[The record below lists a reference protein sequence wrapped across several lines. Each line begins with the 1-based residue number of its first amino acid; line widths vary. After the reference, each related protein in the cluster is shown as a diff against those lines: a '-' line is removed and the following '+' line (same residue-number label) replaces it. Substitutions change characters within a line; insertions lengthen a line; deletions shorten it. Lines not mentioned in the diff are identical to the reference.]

1 MGYNDD
7 ITINNIKEQL
17 RSRLDGS
24 FKWNLLSE
32 LLKRLES
39 AGKNTKE
46 LVNINTWFKNELEA
60 LVDSKEDETVD
71 PRIVVVAQSILDLI
85 DMKSNYSLKTQDEI
99 FIHTAKYV
107 EDGVFKIM
115 KGSEVSNKNEFSF
128 DVCETLAYYKCNN
141 ATPTIVDDSINSKIL
156 RFSNLFT
163 EFCRSKNFNCELRP
177 LRNNSDTDVT
187 VYGRI
192 GSEGE
197 TPIDQLNVT
206 LQGSTT
212 LDMGLKVQVQ
222 NLHHMDELCLFPGQM
237 AAVTG
242 LFFEDNFGMKYVTSD
257 IRCGIPVDKPVV
269 TLVSQKKF
277 ADENLHIVAVKG
289 ALLTE
294 DLQQRNFVNIFQKL
308 KRDRPHVVF
317 FTGPFV
323 SVNQMA
329 IEGYALSKLGDMT
342 FLYTKFLAD
351 LANLAQLGPLR
362 STKFVIV
369 PHCYDVLLGY
379 PLPQPPLNCKST
391 WIHHKKYPDNM
402 VFLSN
407 PGYLRLNGILF
418 GITSCDP
425 LSGIS
430 RNMVCK
436 PQSHSIRLICQQLLM
451 QRSFFP
457 SYPASKLPAEYAI
470 DHTKLRE
477 LEFSSDMIPDVLL
490 FCSSLKREPFVEFT
504 NSRAFISL
512 HSAGKSP
519 KEDVVNSLT
528 EIYITPKPQ
537 EEEQEGLI
545 QDLDIGNRLTLSYTI
560 LKEE

>member
-1 MGYNDD
+1 MGNTDD
-7 ITINNIKEQL
+7 ITLNNIKDQL
-17 RSRLDGS
+17 RSRLDGT
-24 FKWNLLSE
+24 FKWNLLRE
-32 LLKRLES
+32 LQNRLES

-46 LVNINTWFKNELEA
+46 LLNVNSWFKNELET

-107 EDGVFKIM
+107 QDGVFKIM
-115 KGSEVSNKNEFSF
+115 KGAEVSNKNEFSF

-141 ATPTIVDDSINSKIL
+141 ATPTIVDDAINSKIL

-163 EFCRSKNFNCELRP
+163 EFCRSKNFNCELKP
-177 LRNNSDTDVT
+177 LRNNCDVRNRLFERILDGSHSIWKNRIRGRDAHRST
-187 VYGRI
+187 QCDITREYDAGYGPQGA
-192 GSEGE
+192 GSKPGKS
-197 TPIDQLNVT
+197 LNFT
-206 LQGSTT
+206 FYQ
-212 LDMGLKVQVQ
+212 
-222 NLHHMDELCLFPGQM
+222 HHMDEVCMFPGQM

-269 TLVSQKKF
+269 TLASQKKF
-277 ADENLHIVAVKG
+277 LDENLHIVAVKG

-351 LANLAQLGPLR
+351 LANLAQLGPLK

-369 PHCYDVLLGY
+369 PHCYDG
-379 PLPQPPLNCKST
+379 
-391 WIHHKKYPDNM
+391 
-402 VFLSN
+402 
-407 PGYLRLNGILF
+407 
-418 GITSCDP
+418 
-425 LSGIS
+425 
-430 RNMVCK
+430 
-436 PQSHSIRLICQQLLM
+436 
-451 QRSFFP
+451 
-457 SYPASKLPAEYAI
+457 KL
-470 DHTKLRE
+470 D
-477 LEFSSDMIPDVLL
+477 
-490 FCSSLKREPFVEFT
+490 
-504 NSRAFISL
+504 
-512 HSAGKSP
+512 
-519 KEDVVNSLT
+519 
-528 EIYITPKPQ
+528 
-537 EEEQEGLI
+537 
-545 QDLDIGNRLTLSYTI
+545 
-560 LKEE
+560 